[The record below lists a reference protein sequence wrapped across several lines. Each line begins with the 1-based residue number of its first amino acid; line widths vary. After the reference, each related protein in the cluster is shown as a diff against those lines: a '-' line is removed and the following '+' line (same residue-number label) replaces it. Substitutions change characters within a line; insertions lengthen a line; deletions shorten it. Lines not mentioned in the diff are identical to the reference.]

1 VKPGDL
7 SQAQSTPAP
16 VPEAQTVLTHV
27 TGVNDW
33 SPAPEVLGL
42 QLKELR
48 RDAWGRFIQYLGGRI
63 YVYIMGFG
71 LDRDT
76 SEELTQETFLRAF
89 CAIGGLRDTRRLYGW
104 MYRIAANLAKRRL
117 REIMIMRGSMSVPDM
132 SVPDLGTSILS
143 ALVDR
148 EDIRKVRRAINQL
161 PSKSREAMILH
172 YVASLSIPDAAKA
185 AGVSKG
191 TLKSRLN
198 RGLEA
203 VRKACNDGSE
213 D

>member
-1 VKPGDL
+1 
-7 SQAQSTPAP
+7 
-16 VPEAQTVLTHV
+16 
-27 TGVNDW
+27 
-33 SPAPEVLGL
+33 
-42 QLKELR
+42 
-48 RDAWGRFIQYLGGRI
+48 
-63 YVYIMGFG
+63 
-71 LDRDT
+71 
-76 SEELTQETFLRAF
+76 
-89 CAIGGLRDTRRLYGW
+89 
-104 MYRIAANLAKRRL
+104 
-117 REIMIMRGSMSVPDM
+117 MSVPDM